1 MSTPVK
7 IAWWLFAI
15 ALIWIGAA
23 SGEGGTKPEPSPTNC
38 WDQYQTENEAILNC
52 ENHDDN

>member
-7 IAWWLFAI
+7 IAWALFAA

-23 SGEGGTKPEPSPTNC
+23 SSQGPANC
-38 WDQYQTENEAILNC
+38 WDQYQTEDEAIMHC

>member
-23 SGEGGTKPEPSPTNC
+23 SGQGPTNC
-38 WDQYQTENEAILNC
+38 WDQYQTEKEAILNC

>member
-7 IAWWLFAI
+7 ITWALFAVV
-15 ALIWIGAA
+15 LIWIGAA
-23 SGEGGTKPEPSPTNC
+23 NVQSPVNC

-52 ENHDDN
+52 ENHNDD